1 MHKRIRVNRRN
12 FLQGAAGLC
21 FMQMLPACGHTNK
34 DGEILRS
41 EVSTGK
47 GKEGLPVLPGYRPG
61 VAGVWVPKG
70 EKQDSYKHF
79 KKMVEAATDFSWLS
93 RGDRVLLKLALNSG
107 NPFPA
112 TTDPW
117 ALWCMIRLL
126 KEKGAGEIY
135 VGDQSG
141 VEDVFWTDKDK
152 RGSSRKLCK
161 SAGLLK
167 IIQESGATP
176 CFFEERGY
184 DAYIETTPTGG
195 SHWPTPLM
203 VTSVVN
209 EVDHIIYMARV
220 SSHILG
226 DITSGFKL
234 PVGFLREDSRRMFHQ
249 GGEDFYAMYEEI
261 SRVPEILSKLR
272 LSVSSGRSVLSNL
285 GPNDGYIS
293 QPDYGLVLASE
304 DLLAHELLS
313 FGWLKWN
320 RAFQTPEYS
329 NGTVGRI
336 TRLRASLNKLFVWWV
351 WKSRREGETQGIPF
365 WQAGNIYEHPSVKNC
380 LKREGGRPEGIHWE
394 QVNSGPDHGV
404 TDYLKKQLES

>member
-1 MHKRIRVNRRN
+1 MSHKNKMDRRN
-12 FLQGAAGLC
+12 FLRGAAGICCL
-21 FMQMLPACGHTNK
+21 QMLPSCGPARKGT
-34 DGEILRS
+34 GTLRS
-41 EVSTGK
+41 DISPAGGGQEI
-47 GKEGLPVLPGYRPG
+47 PVLAGYWPT
-61 VAGVWVPKG
+61 VAGTWIPRG
-70 EKQDSYKHF
+70 EEADSCKQF
-79 KKMVEAATDFSWLS
+79 KRMVEAATDFSWLS
-93 RGDRVLLKLALNSG
+93 QGDRVLLKLALNSG

-351 WKSRREGETQGIPF
+351 WKSRRKGETRGIPF